1 MKITS
6 KFIKTELER
15 KLKVKLT
22 SKKRHRNLVYLR
34 FVAFKLC
41 RQLTK
46 EGLITIGLEFEKDH
60 ATIIHGLNQFD
71 IHKNES
77 YFKEYKDIYNKYL
90 SYFLKLS
97 DDKDFDF
104 IKDINNIEMMKTAF
118 IKEKEEIEVRLRNE
132 YIKEIDKLNFKLERY
147 ENNGLF
153 NKIASLPYKEF
164 NEIKE
169 RITAFLIMNGMN
181 SKRKKD
187 RIKIYEG
194 SY

>member
-22 SKKRHRNLVYLR
+22 SKNRNRSLVYLR
-34 FVAFKLC
+34 YVSFKLC
-41 RQLTK
+41 KQLTS
-46 EGLITIGLEFEKDH
+46 ESLTSIGLEFKKDH
-60 ATIIHGLNQFD
+60 ATVIHGINQFN
-71 IHKNES
+71 IHQNES
-77 YFKEYKDIYNKYL
+77 YFKEYKEIYNKYL

-118 IKEKEEIEVRLRNE
+118 IKEKEEIEVKLRNE
-132 YIKEIDKLNFKLERY
+132 YIKEIDKLNLKLERY
-147 ENNGLF
+147 EQNSF
-153 NKIASLPYKEF
+153 FSKIASLPYNEF

-169 RITAFLIMNGMN
+169 RINAFLVMNGMN
-181 SKRKKD
+181 SHRKRD
-187 RIKIYEG
+187 RVKIYEG
-194 SY
+194 Y